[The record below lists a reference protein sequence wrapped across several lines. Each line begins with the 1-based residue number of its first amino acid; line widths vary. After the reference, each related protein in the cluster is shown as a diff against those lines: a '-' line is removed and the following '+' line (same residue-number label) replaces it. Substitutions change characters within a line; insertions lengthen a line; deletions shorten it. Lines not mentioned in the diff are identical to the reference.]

1 MATAFISY
9 AVKDR
14 DFAKRLAELLA
25 HRGHKVW
32 GDWKDLPPARPW
44 RDEIAAGIESAD
56 AFVVVLTPDWAASE
70 LGKAELELATAHSKR
85 VIPILRRNLDSAHV
99 DTAIRDL
106 HWIELDERSDWDAGV
121 RALFQAVEEDSDWVT
136 EHTRL
141 LQRAEEWRRH
151 GEDSAYLL
159 RGKALARAEI
169 WLARGNARRSPAV
182 TNLHALFIVQSRR
195 RRRRLIRR
203 NTTRRGV
210 FVSYRRS
217 DAAASAGR
225 LADALSAVVRRDS
238 IFIDVARV
246 DPGADFMTSL
256 EQALDDTIVLLVVI
270 GSRWL
275 DERGPD
281 GRARLDDPG
290 DVVRLEIATALAR
303 GIAVIPVLVEGAVMP
318 TRDELPPALHELAR
332 RQAIVVNHESWH
344 RDVKQLIASMPA
356 DAVRPQRRFPGF
368 TRSS

>member
-32 GDWKDLPPARPW
+32 GDWKDLTPARPW

-169 WLARGNARRSPAV
+169 WLARGNAKRSPAV
-182 TNLHALFIVQSRR
+182 TNLHALFIVESRR

-256 EQALDDTIVLLVVI
+256 E
-270 GSRWL
+270 
-275 DERGPD
+275 
-281 GRARLDDPG
+281 
-290 DVVRLEIATALAR
+290 
-303 GIAVIPVLVEGAVMP
+303 
-318 TRDELPPALHELAR
+318 
-332 RQAIVVNHESWH
+332 
-344 RDVKQLIASMPA
+344 
-356 DAVRPQRRFPGF
+356 
-368 TRSS
+368 